1 MVSSVVTTK
10 GQIVI
15 PAKLRRMF
23 GIRIETKIQFTV
35 EEDGIKIVPL
45 TVETID
51 NNEGILK
58 TKGKLLKKLMIEKKY
73 ERELWVEWT
82 SMF

>member
-23 GIRIETKIQFTV
+23 GIRIGTKIQFTV

-73 ERELWVEWT
+73 EREL
-82 SMF
+82 

>member
-23 GIRIETKIQFTV
+23 GIKIGTKIQFTV
-35 EEDGIKIVPL
+35 EKDGIKIIPL
-45 TVETID
+45 TEETID

-58 TKGKLLKKLMIEKKY
+58 TKGKLLKKLMIEKKN
-73 ERELWVEWT
+73 EREL
-82 SMF
+82 

>member
-23 GIRIETKIQFTV
+23 GIRIGTKIQFTV